1 MTVSEKN
8 EPELD
13 QAQLVGR
20 RVLVRNV
27 LAMGA
32 VAATAVL
39 AKTTPAEAGRPD
51 WVPGPPPWAPGRGGG
66 QCFLKGTKIRTAEG
80 ERKVEDLTV
89 GDMLPTLFG
98 GMRPIQWVGRYSYGK
113 NNPAKPWA
121 NDARPVRIAH
131 SALAPNV
138 PHADLFVTSAHALFI
153 DDVLVPAGDL
163 INGITITRY
172 AADEFD
178 ELEYY
183 HIKLE
188 GHDVIY
194 AEGAA
199 CETLL
204 TVSETASNF
213 AEYDLPTPRR
223 KQTKSRCAPLLSYY
237 GRRGQLRS
245 RFRSAISPWY
255 DRREKLDV
263 IRDRLEERAFAL
275 YEEMERAA

>member
-1 MTVSEKN
+1 MR
-8 EPELD
+8 
-13 QAQLVGR
+13 G
-20 RVLVRNV
+20 
-27 LAMGA
+27 G
-32 VAATAVL
+32 
-39 AKTTPAEAGRPD
+39 
-51 WVPGPPPWAPGRGGG
+51 GGG

-80 ERKVEDLTV
+80 ERKVEDLSI
-89 GDMLPTLFG
+89 GDILPTLFG

-113 NNPAKPWA
+113 SNPAKPWA
-121 NDARPVRIAH
+121 YDAQPVRIAP

-138 PHADLFVTSAHALFI
+138 PHADLFVTSGHALFI

-178 ELEYY
+178 ELEFY

-194 AEGAA
+194 AEGVA

-204 TVSETASNF
+204 TVSKTASNF
-213 AEYDLPTPRR
+213 AEYESTDAALETDE
-223 KQTKSRCAPLLSYY
+223 SRCAPILSYY

-245 RFRSAISPWY
+245 RVRSAISPWY
-255 DRREKLDV
+255 DRREKLD
-263 IRDRLEERAFAL
+263 ILRDRLEERAFDL
-275 YEEMERAA
+275 CGGLKRAA

>member
-1 MTVSEKN
+1 MAAS
-8 EPELD
+8 ELD
-13 QAQLVGR
+13 QAQVVGR
-20 RVLVRNV
+20 RMLVRNV

-32 VAATAVL
+32 IAATAVL
-39 AKTTPAEAGRPD
+39 AKSTPATAQVSTTALLRGR
-51 WVPGPPPWAPGRGGG
+51 G

-80 ERKVEDLTV
+80 ERKVEDLAV

-98 GMRPIQWVGRYSYGK
+98 GVRPIQWVGRYSYGK

-138 PHADLFVTSAHALFI
+138 PHADLFVTSAHTLFI

-204 TVSETASNF
+204 TVSKTASNF
-213 AEYDLPTPRR
+213 AEYESADAVSETD
-223 KQTKSRCAPLLSYY
+223 QSRCAPLLSYC

-255 DRREKLDV
+255 NRCEKLDV

-275 YEEMERAA
+275 CMTG

>member
-1 MTVSEKN
+1 MTVLEKSKL
-8 EPELD
+8 EQP
-13 QAQLVGR
+13 QLVGR
-20 RVLVRNV
+20 RMLVRNV

-51 WVPGPPPWAPGRGGG
+51 WAPGPPPWARGRGGGG
-66 QCFLKGTKIRTAEG
+66 QCFLKGTKIRTADG
-80 ERKVEDLTV
+80 ERKVEDLAV
-89 GDMLPTLFG
+89 GNILPTLFG
-98 GMRPIQWVGRYSYGK
+98 GMRPIQWVGRYSYRK
-113 NNPAKPWA
+113 SDSAKPWA
-121 NDARPVRIAH
+121 NDARPVRIAS

-138 PHADLFVTSAHALFI
+138 PSADLFVSSGHALFI
-153 DDVLVPAGDL
+153 DDVLVLAGDL
-163 INGITITRY
+163 INATTITRY

-183 HIKLE
+183 HIKLD

-204 TVSETASNF
+204 TVSKTASNF
-213 AEYDLPTPRR
+213 AEYESAVAMLETDE
-223 KQTKSRCAPLLSYY
+223 SHCAPLLSYH

-263 IRDRLEERAFAL
+263 IRDRLEERAFSL
-275 YEEMERAA
+275 CEGMQQAA

>member
-1 MTVSEKN
+1 MTVLEKSKL
-8 EPELD
+8 EQP
-13 QAQLVGR
+13 QLVGR
-20 RVLVRNV
+20 RMLVRNV

-39 AKTTPAEAGRPD
+39 AKTTSAEAGRPD
-51 WVPGPPPWAPGRGGG
+51 WAPGPPPWAPGRGGRG

-80 ERKVEDLTV
+80 ERKVEDLAV

-98 GMRPIQWVGRYSYGK
+98 GIRPIQWVGRYSYGK
-113 NNPAKPWA
+113 SNPAKPWA
-121 NDARPVRIAH
+121 NDARPIRIAR

-183 HIKLE
+183 HIKLAD
-188 GHDVIY
+188 HDVIY

-204 TVSETASNF
+204 TVSKTANNF
-213 AEYDLPTPRR
+213 AEYESAADASETDE
-223 KQTKSRCAPLLSYY
+223 SRCAPLLSYRG
-237 GRRGQLRS
+237 GRSQLRS
-245 RFRSAISPWY
+245 RFRSAMSPWY
-255 DRREKLDV
+255 DRREKLD
-263 IRDRLEERAFAL
+263 ILRDRLEARAFAL
-275 YEEMERAA
+275 CGGMQQAA

>member
-1 MTVSEKN
+1 M
-8 EPELD
+8 
-13 QAQLVGR
+13 
-20 RVLVRNV
+20 
-27 LAMGA
+27 
-32 VAATAVL
+32 
-39 AKTTPAEAGRPD
+39 
-51 WVPGPPPWAPGRGGG
+51 
-66 QCFLKGTKIRTAEG
+66 
-80 ERKVEDLTV
+80 
-89 GDMLPTLFG
+89 
-98 GMRPIQWVGRYSYGK
+98 
-113 NNPAKPWA
+113 
-121 NDARPVRIAH
+121 
-131 SALAPNV
+131 
-138 PHADLFVTSAHALFI
+138 TSAHTLFI

-183 HIKLE
+183 HVKLE

-204 TVSETASNF
+204 TVSKTASNF
-213 AEYDLPTPRR
+213 AEYESADAVSETD
-223 KQTKSRCAPLLSYY
+223 QSRCAPLLSYH

-255 DRREKLDV
+255 NRCEKLDV

-275 YEEMERAA
+275 CMTG